1 VTATRRRLRDE
12 LFTPPNL
19 ITLLRIV
26 LIPLFLWLVWRAD
39 PFSSYIA
46 ALLFTFAAVSDVVD
60 GWLARRMNLV
70 SVLGKF
76 MDPLADK
83 LIVTAALVMLA
94 QMGRVDAWLVIVLV
108 SRELIVSGLR
118 TVAMSEGL
126 VIAAGQGGKWKTA
139 LQLSGIIALLVHFP
153 YRVDL
158 LVVHD
163 FDFRFQVIG
172 EWLLLLSLIPSLASG
187 IQYFRKFIEAI
198 SVEEAPEPPAHRDVD
213 EPLHKDPAQQRTA
226 ATRPA

>member
-1 VTATRRRLRDE
+1 MTAKRRRLRDE
-12 LFTPPNL
+12 LVSPPNL
-19 ITLLRIV
+19 ITLLRIL

-39 PFSSYIA
+39 PLSSYLA

-158 LVVHD
+158 IVVND
-163 FDFRFQVIG
+163 YDFRFQVIG
-172 EWLLLLSLIPSLASG
+172 EWLLLLSLVPSLVSG
-187 IQYFRKFIEAI
+187 IQYFHRFVQAI
-198 SVEEAPEPPAHRDVD
+198 SVEEDKEDAPAGEGTQVRV
-213 EPLHKDPAQQRTA
+213 T
-226 ATRPA
+226 ATRSA